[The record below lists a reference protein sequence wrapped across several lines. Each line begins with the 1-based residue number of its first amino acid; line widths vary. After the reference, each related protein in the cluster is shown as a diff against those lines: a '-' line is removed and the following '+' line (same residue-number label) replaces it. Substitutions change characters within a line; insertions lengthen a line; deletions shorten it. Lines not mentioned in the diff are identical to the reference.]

1 MDLLPQIL
9 TPLRLLILRPF
20 QVLLLALLAL
30 RLTRRA
36 AIMKTTATAYGIIC
50 HPVSG
55 SELRVGGRSC
65 RRSFSLLLFLA
76 SLLLSAALLPAT
88 AWAAHLP
95 HARLLPETP
104 NGAATSNATTQPDPE
119 GAAAFFHPPA
129 NPAIETPDIML
140 AGADKLHLAADLA
153 AFVRLGRVGKAV
165 AQKFHL
171 WAQKMGKRYDGVGP
185 AEKVKRLL
193 AFAAN
198 LAFIEAHNRQHRDQQ
213 LKLNV
218 FSDMSFQEFKASHL
232 GAKLNVSAVI
242 SAEGMVAVDAV
253 TRVSNSTMRRLQQL
267 PSSFD
272 WTAKR
277 VVTIPKNQKQCG
289 EWIKHFPPGG
299 TSS

>member
-1 MDLLPQIL
+1 
-9 TPLRLLILRPF
+9 
-20 QVLLLALLAL
+20 
-30 RLTRRA
+30 
-36 AIMKTTATAYGIIC
+36 MKTTATAHGIRPRFPRQ
-50 HPVSG
+50 PVSG
-55 SELRVGGRSC
+55 SELQAGARSC
-65 RRSFSLLLFLA
+65 RRSFPLLLLLA
-76 SLLLSAALLPAT
+76 SLLPSAALLPAT

-95 HARLLPETP
+95 RARLLPQTP
-104 NGAATSNATTQPDPE
+104 NGAPATSNATVQPDPA
-119 GAAAFFHPPA
+119 GPAAGFRIPS
-129 NPAIETPDIML
+129 NPVVETPDIML
-140 AGADKLHLAADLA
+140 AGADKLRLAADLA
-153 AFVRLGRVGKAV
+153 AIVRLGRVGKAV
-165 AQKFHL
+165 AQKFQL